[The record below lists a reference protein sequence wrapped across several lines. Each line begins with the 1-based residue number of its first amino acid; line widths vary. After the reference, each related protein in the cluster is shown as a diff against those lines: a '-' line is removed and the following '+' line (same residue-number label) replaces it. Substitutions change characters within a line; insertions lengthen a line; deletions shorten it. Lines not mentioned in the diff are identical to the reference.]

1 MAITHKKGAI
11 INPAGKHIHC
21 QAWVPDRSLRAI
33 LLLVHGLKEHGGR
46 YGNLVQHFV
55 PRGYGIYTCD
65 LPGHGQ
71 SEGKRTYINRF
82 QEYPDTVAA
91 YTGQVQNWQP
101 DTPIILY
108 GHSMG
113 SLIALHL
120 LAHHP
125 RPYQGVVFSSPP
137 YTTPDDVSPLLIAA
151 GKVLTRVWPTM
162 RILEIDVDALS
173 RDPQVIQA
181 YQQDPLVVHKK
192 TTARLGVEL
201 QRAIQEGQQLAG
213 RIELPALILQGEE
226 DKIIDPAGARHLHRD
241 LASALKELEIIP
253 DAYHELHNEPP
264 PAREKAFST
273 LESWLERTL

>member
-21 QAWVPDRSLRAI
+21 QAWMPDGSLRAV
-33 LLLVHGLKEHGGR
+33 LLIIHGLKEHGGR
-46 YGNLVQHFV
+46 YENLVQHFV
-55 PRGYGIYTCD
+55 PLGYGIYTCD

-71 SEGKRTYINRF
+71 SEGKRTYIDRF

-91 YTGQVQNWQP
+91 YAGQVQNWQP

-113 SLIALHL
+113 SLIALHH

-125 RPYQGVVFSSPP
+125 DPYQGVVFSAPL
-137 YTTPDDVSPLLIAA
+137 YTAPDYVSPLLLAA
-151 GKVLTRVWPTM
+151 GKVLSRLWPAM
-162 RILEIDVDALS
+162 RILEIDVHALS
-173 RDPQVIQA
+173 RDPEVIQA
-181 YQQDPLVVHKK
+181 YQQDPLVVQKK
-192 TTARLGVEL
+192 TTARLGAEL
-201 QRAIQEGQQLAG
+201 RGAIQAGPQLAG
-213 RIELPALILQGEE
+213 MIDLPALILQGEKDE
-226 DKIIDPAGARHLHRD
+226 IVDPAGAGHLHRD
-241 LASALKELEIIP
+241 LGSKHKVLECIP
-253 DAYHELHNEPP
+253 HAYHELHNEPP